1 MANEPGA
8 DFVALE
14 GSTVFTDSKLRR
26 WRLDFDESTD
36 PPKPIFTPV
45 LTWADMKARFPTWA
59 AAKAPGF
66 SWGIAKGL

>member
-1 MANEPGA
+1 MPSESGA

-26 WRLDFDESTD
+26 WRLDFNETTD
-36 PPKPIFTPV
+36 PPTPIFAPV
-45 LTWADMKARFPTWA
+45 LTWGDMKLKFATWA
-59 AAKAPGF
+59 DAKAPGF